1 MTFLKKL
8 FIILFFCI
16 LFLLAMSLIKKKP
29 MSVKESML
37 AHMEEKYGET
47 FEFVDERRGRAY
59 KSGYTIRLASNR
71 FPEADIMV
79 TQLKD

>member
-47 FEFVDERRGRAY
+47 FEFVDEKGGAEAY
-59 KSGYTIRLASNR
+59 RSGIRSGLQVIGFRKLILWSHS
-71 FPEADIMV
+71 
-79 TQLKD
+79 